1 MMPTR
6 TTIAETLV
14 RWGRGRS
21 GVGALLLALAL
32 AAGCGHVPPEEE
44 DRPTLEPPGAVA
56 NRRFIPGPAGLLFTN
71 VDGFSARI
79 TLEPPA
85 GSGGFHRTLAG
96 ELFGRGSELAFVPEG
111 AGDKPRGPV
120 AMAVVWNLS
129 TGKGHMASEALQ
141 AYALLQ
147 ATNRFTSITS
157 QPVAGAAP
165 LRLEGHLCQASEAT
179 VVAED
184 GTRFVF
190 RVWRADDLGGLPL
203 QIERPPEL
211 GGGTIRLAKP
221 MRLAPPAEVFAIPRG
236 FTAYDDPDLIQSELN
251 MRLQNLRPGGGRTTG
266 GAAMGSG
273 SRP

>member
-6 TTIAETLV
+6 RTIAESLADW
-14 RWGRGRS
+14 RRGGA
-21 GVGALLLALAL
+21 GVGALLLALGL
-32 AAGCGHVPPEEE
+32 VAGCGHVPPEEE
-44 DRPTLEPPGAVA
+44 ARPTLEPPAAIA
-56 NRRFIPGPAGLLFTN
+56 NRQFIPGPAGLLFTN
-71 VDGFSARI
+71 VDGFTARI

-85 GSGGFHRTLAG
+85 GGGGFHRALSG
-96 ELFGRGSELAFVPEG
+96 ELFGRGSELAFVPAG

-120 AMAVVWNLS
+120 ALAVVWNLA

-147 ATNRFTSITS
+147 ATNRFTSVTS
-157 QPVAGAAP
+157 QPAAGAAP
-165 LRLEGHLCQASEAT
+165 QRIEGHLCQPSDAT

-184 GTRFVF
+184 GTRFGF

-211 GGGTIRLAKP
+211 GGGTIRLSKP
-221 MRLAPPAEVFAIPRG
+221 MRLTPPPEVFAIPRG
-236 FTAYDDPDLIQSELN
+236 FTPYDHPDLIQSELN

-266 GAAMGSG
+266 GVGVG
-273 SRP
+273 RP